1 MIIQETPGEPPDDN
15 LGGGVLC
22 FDFETPLE
30 VFSIGLM
37 DIPPSRGD
45 FVEVSVDGSAD
56 PTRINFDGLGNNS
69 VQTVPIDMQDVTKVC
84 VFLLGEGAITNLLF
98 CAPDREPSGAPSLS
112 PAPTNTG
119 VPSASPSDAILGS
132 ISGNVKEDVDN
143 NDTGD
148 VNLVNVQIDLLDS
161 TGAVV
166 ATRFTDSDGNYV
178 FNDLPMGSYTVVET
192 NLPNYVDVSDTDP
205 PNDNMI
211 SVTLSVGGVVNS
223 TDNDFVDELVSDAP
237 SVSSIPSETPTVSPG
252 PTNTGVPS
260 ASPSEGILGSI
271 SGTVLE
277 DLDNN
282 DTGDVGLANVTITL
296 LDSTGTPVATTTTDS
311 AGNFVFNDVPLGSYT
326 LVETNLPN
334 YLDVSDTD
342 GPNDNM
348 ISVTLTVGAANST
361 GNVFVDELVS
371 SAPSVSAEP
380 SSVPTVSPFPTNTGV
395 PSASPSEGILGS
407 ISGTVLEDLD
417 NNDTGDVGLA
427 NVTITLLDSTGT
439 PVATTT
445 TDSAGNFVFN
455 DVPLGSYTLVETNLP
470 NYLDVSDT
478 DGPNDNMISVT
489 LSAGGVT
496 NSTGNVFVDELV
508 SSAPSVSVTPSA
520 QPSVPG
526 SVLSSSPSSAPSESK
541 LPSVLPSVSPSAFCP
556 ERALIDFETTSSG
569 TSLEAGAYVG
579 DDFLP
584 GYNIT
589 VTATSVGGFTPNG
602 QARIFDTSNPGANVD
617 LGTPN
622 RYDAVECLI
631 V

>member
-1 MIIQETPGEPPDDN
+1 M
-15 LGGGVLC
+15 LC

-334 YLDVSDTD
+334 YVDVSDTD

-348 ISVTLTVGAANST
+348 ISVTLTAGAA
-361 GNVFVDELVS
+361 
-371 SAPSVSAEP
+371 
-380 SSVPTVSPFPTNTGV
+380 
-395 PSASPSEGILGS
+395 
-407 ISGTVLEDLD
+407 
-417 NNDTGDVGLA
+417 
-427 NVTITLLDSTGT
+427 
-439 PVATTT
+439 
-445 TDSAGNFVFN
+445 
-455 DVPLGSYTLVETNLP
+455 
-470 NYLDVSDT
+470 
-478 DGPNDNMISVT
+478 
-489 LSAGGVT
+489 